1 MQQDIKSQEIV
12 DRADGSDKDHEITNE
27 GHVPAARDSDVAFVN
42 VVRWNGDLRR
52 VVVVR
57 KNSVRAG
64 FRVDVTL
71 LHRNRVLVSD
81 FLRSTPVEPD
91 STAGFTLRALVGM
104 QERENLPLGKEKT
117 SPAARLL
124 YVSLDRSRRR
134 HRGWPAFLFFL
145 PTRPNGMIPLQ

>member
-1 MQQDIKSQEIV
+1 M
-12 DRADGSDKDHEITNE
+12 
-27 GHVPAARDSDVAFVN
+27 
-42 VVRWNGDLRR
+42 
-52 VVVVR
+52 VR

-81 FLRSTPVEPD
+81 FWRSTPVEPD

-117 SPAARLL
+117 SPAARLM

-145 PTRPNGMIPLQ
+145 PTRPQRHNATPASQRRVNGPVVLDAPSLTLFKGGAFGFPSTRSGNLRWSASIR